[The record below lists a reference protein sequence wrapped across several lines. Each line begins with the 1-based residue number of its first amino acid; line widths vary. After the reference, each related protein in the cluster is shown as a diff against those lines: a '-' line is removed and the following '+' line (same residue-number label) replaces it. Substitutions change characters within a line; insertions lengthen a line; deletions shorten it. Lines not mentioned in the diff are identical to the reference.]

1 MYNKNFSKQSGFSLI
16 MKIIIVCALLNVVLL
31 AIVLYSKTSH
41 KNDIGLQN
49 KKGDIQIQKVVN
61 RDELT
66 KVYKKSLS
74 NIFENSDGN
83 YENLRDQI
91 ANLVVPSIDF
101 QSFHLNLV
109 IALTSASE
117 GNNELAK
124 QRLMSIASQDQNAWI
139 KSSLDDIISRL

>member
-1 MYNKNFSKQSGFSLI
+1 MKHKYLSKQFGFSLI
-16 MKIIIVCALLNVVLL
+16 MKIIIVCVLLNVVLL
-31 AIVLYSKTSH
+31 TIVLYSKTNH
-41 KNDIGLQN
+41 KNDVGLQN

-61 RDELT
+61 RDKLT
-66 KVYKKSLS
+66 KTYKKDLS
-74 NIFENSDGN
+74 NLFENFDGN

-101 QSFHLNLV
+101 QNFHLNLV

-117 GNNELAK
+117 GNNETAK
-124 QRLMSIASQDQNAWI
+124 QRLTSIASEEQNAWI